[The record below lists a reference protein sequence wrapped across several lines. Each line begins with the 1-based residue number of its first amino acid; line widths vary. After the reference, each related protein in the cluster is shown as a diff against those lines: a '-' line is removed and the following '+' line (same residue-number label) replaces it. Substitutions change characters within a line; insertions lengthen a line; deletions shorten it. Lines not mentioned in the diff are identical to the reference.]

1 MAYFAVEYVYDP
13 SKTELMDQVRPRHR
27 AYLGALRDEG
37 KNLGSGLLSG
47 DAPGALLI
55 LKADAEA
62 DVLAMLDADPFH
74 EAGVVSSRTVRE
86 WNPVIRHF

>member
-37 KNLGSGLLSG
+37 KNLGSGPLSG

-74 EAGVVSSRTVRE
+74 EAGAVSSRTVRE

>member
-37 KNLGSGLLSG
+37 KNLGSGPLSG
-47 DAPGALLI
+47 DAPGALR
-55 LKADAEA
+55 ADAET